1 MLEAHIISPRG
12 SLYYAGEALP
22 YDLETIRQ
30 HLRDASLGMD
40 FPDVRLELIIDD
52 DAVEPW
58 IAAWLRTMAE
68 RGFQVKLFLSRTPR
82 PSFAPLDTLGSTAA
96 SHAAG

>member
-22 YDLETIRQ
+22 YDFETIRQ
-30 HLRDASLGMD
+30 HLRDAALGLYP
-40 FPDVRLELIIDD
+40 PDVRLELIVDD

-68 RGFQVKLFLSRTPR
+68 RGFQVQLLLSRTPR
-82 PSFAPLDTLGSTAA
+82 PSFSPLDTVGSTAA
-96 SHAAG
+96 SHGAG